1 MADDI
6 KHSDHIE
13 NAFLIPALARACTQS
28 TDGRYCVRVHHRKT
42 ALLVDLVDAEWAR
55 DILPDVRTPDLQPLL
70 PQVMQ
75 VAPDGAASE
84 K

>member
-1 MADDI
+1 M
-6 KHSDHIE
+6 
-13 NAFLIPALARACTQS
+13 
-28 TDGRYCVRVHHRKT
+28 HHRKA
-42 ALLVDLVDAEWAR
+42 ALLVDLIDAEWAR
-55 DILPDVRTPDLQPLL
+55 DMLPDVRTPDLQPLL